1 MRLCAGR
8 WSYSASGVALWAALL
23 FSTGCQTPMEKS
35 LFTASGPGWRVQEGQ
50 ALWRPRKEF
59 PELGGEIVMASR
71 ADGCCEVQFT
81 KTPLPIVLAQTT
93 KTNWLIQFPPRQ
105 MSFAGRRS
113 PPTSFAWLYLHA
125 ALAGE
130 PLPRQFRFHTK
141 PDGGWRL
148 ENVRSGETLEGFLT
162 P

>member
-1 MRLCAGR
+1 
-8 WSYSASGVALWAALL
+8 
-23 FSTGCQTPMEKS
+23 
-35 LFTASGPGWRVQEGQ
+35 
-50 ALWRPRKEF
+50 
-59 PELGGEIVMASR
+59 
-71 ADGCCEVQFT
+71 
-81 KTPLPIVLAQTT
+81 
-93 KTNWLIQFPPRQ
+93 

-141 PDGGWRL
+141 PDGGWQL
-148 ENVRSGETLEGFLT
+148 ENVRSGETLEGFLA